1 MKKSQPD
8 LPTYHQHRYSKERR
22 VGTGNAAP
30 RRPSVLANLLS
41 IARIGVGILAVVCLF
56 YPLQVLI
63 AQEAPPQE
71 QTPPQPPEEDAQE
84 QEQTPPQPPTEEN
97 QEQEQTPPQPP
108 AEGTQEPD
116 AADETEEEE
125 ATSERLDPETDVP
138 EEGTVL
144 GDGDSV
150 LMVDNFVQI
159 HGNALVKFEDVIL
172 RADHIWADFD
182 ENLMRASGNVHLK
195 VGDEVTYSDELV
207 FNLETKKGIA
217 RDGFTYSDPWFF
229 GGSEIF
235 KIEENKSYVRGATLT
250 TCSLKYPHYYFSVS
264 EVIVRMNQE
273 LIAKNIV
280 LRIGGFPLFYFP
292 AIRRDLRK
300 GKIAKIIVKV
310 GTSSYQG
317 PYISIIQPLVRKR
330 RYDAALL
337 YDRSGRRGQGF
348 GFEGKYRFNDTKFQ
362 EIHIPIPPDVTPNQ
376 RTKLEE
382 KANELQERL
391 DGEYD
396 RYWLKQLF
404 LEYKITDDDIN
415 RAKERTEEIR
425 TQVLEEEADFAQIA
439 QSNSDHSDTRYDGG
453 DIGFLVPGET
463 DKDGNPKL
471 DPALEEAAFAL
482 QEGEISPVIQT
493 ESAFHILKAGRVID
507 VYGEREVRLR
517 RIDINITAS
526 EETETILRELADD
539 LLLRAHEGE
548 TFEVLKERADVLSEY
563 VNTTLS
569 EINEGEGMMLNE
581 MVSAWQYSVRRMEN
595 PGDVTERRPVSTP
608 EGLYIFQLIEKEE
621 TPTFEALAEELEAEW
636 DTFYEG
642 IMNPAPEETTEET
655 DPQESEPSDLEE
667 GTDLSS
673 AAPESAQAS
682 DTTDTDEE
690 IQDAEATKPEDGQG
704 NESQE
709 ETKEVEVP
717 KPEDEL
723 EGESQEEIQDPEV
736 PKPESN
742 EQEGE
747 PQEEIEEV
755 EVPKPESEQEGEP
768 QEETKD
774 AEVPKPD
781 DEQEGESQDGDV
793 ASSDEETEEEEA
805 EEEGVYR
812 KRGFRGRWED
822 PSAVASEARRLYA
835 GEHSTRPI
843 RTRRSFRLIK
853 VDRKRAYRGDLY
865 FYGADRYSYERKNA
879 TRIGRSWIMRWAHT
893 QSFFTPWDSREAG
906 RRPIS
911 FNGRTELRALN
922 YKEELQLPGESTLNS
937 FGILTYGTAFSAFSP
952 EDVDEDGNLRFSR
965 DTIGD
970 FTGRLEVRHI
980 HDFTDEG
987 STSLQKLPQLTLNF
1001 SRMRVSAFPL
1011 FETLNDG
1018 MLSIADRFKTETPF
1032 LSMFTFPT
1040 LESTSLDLDVELGN
1054 FFRQVYRGKAGEE
1067 RDVFLQT
1074 MDLGFD
1080 VRKQSTLLITPLR
1093 ELQLNVY
1100 LNTNAIYHDR
1110 DQAQNTNIIR
1120 GVYSINGTVTNTL
1133 FRIFDV
1139 SYIPGMRKLRHEMQS
1154 SIRFD
1159 YQPPVDENDDLYPFG
1174 PSTYFYE
1181 RKMLTYNF
1189 NTSMEIKTRRS
1200 QSPHRILYFD
1210 TRLTADFTEFDPLYK
1225 RKYEPIESDFTFI
1238 PLPSRNLNAT
1248 VRFTLDPNPHPV
1260 DEKQFK
1266 MVGFRSNIRYTR
1278 QSWNVSVGSSFSKRH
1293 TSRRASRSITASG
1306 RYRFSRNLEFDVNLI
1321 YYPIEKQFYSQRI
1334 TMTRNLHDWNLR
1346 ISWNRIGIKREDSPY
1361 NNVRQDFTFQV
1372 SLIQE
1377 PAISMGVGYDAT
1389 TETWGVRTV
1398 PAGVPYNAFGSGNSL
1413 GRSYF

>member
-8 LPTYHQHRYSKERR
+8 LPTHHQHRYSKKRR
-22 VGTGNAAP
+22 VGTENAAP
-30 RRPSVLANLLS
+30 YRCSVLANIFS
-41 IARIGVGILAVVCLF
+41 IAPLSVGILAVACFF

-63 AQEAPPQE
+63 AQEEPQQE
-71 QTPPQPPEEDAQE
+71 QTPA
-84 QEQTPPQPPTEEN
+84 QPPTEKI
-97 QEQEQTPPQPP
+97 QEPD
-108 AEGTQEPD
+108 AANGTQEPD
-116 AADETEEEE
+116 ATDGAQEEAPPQPPIEEETQEPDTTEEAEE
-125 ATSERLDPETDVP
+125 EGSASERLNPETDVP
-138 EEGTVL
+138 EEGTVI
-144 GDGDSV
+144 GDGDTVS
-150 LMVDNFVQI
+150 MTGNFVQI
-159 HGNALVKFEDVIL
+159 HGNALIKYEDVTL
-172 RADHIWADFD
+172 RADHVWADFD

-195 VGDEVTYSDELV
+195 VGNEETYSDELV

-217 RDGFTYSDPWFF
+217 RDGFTYSDPWYF

-250 TCSLKYPHYYFSVS
+250 TCSLKHPHYYFSVS
-264 EVIVRMNQE
+264 EVIVRMNEE

-300 GKIAKIIVKV
+300 GKVAKIIVKV
-310 GTSSYQG
+310 GTDSYQG

-337 YDRSGRRGQGF
+337 YDRSARRGQGL
-348 GFEGKYRFNDTKFQ
+348 GFEGKYRFNDTKYQ
-362 EIHIPIPPDVTPNQ
+362 EIHIPIPPDATPNQ

-382 KANELQERL
+382 KATELQDRL

-396 RYWLKQLF
+396 RYWIKQLF
-404 LEYKITDDDIN
+404 LEYKITEDDVK
-415 RAKERTEEIR
+415 RAKARAEEIR
-425 TQVLEEEADFAQIA
+425 TQALEEGADFSQIA
-439 QSNSDHSDTRYDGG
+439 QSNSDHSDTRYEGG

-482 QEGEISPVIQT
+482 QEGEISPVVKT
-493 ESAFHILKAGRVID
+493 ESAFHIFKADRVID

-539 LLLRAHEGE
+539 LLQRAHEGE
-548 TFEVLKERADVLSEY
+548 TFDALKQRADELSDY
-563 VNTTLS
+563 VNATLS
-569 EINEGEGMMLNE
+569 EINEGKGMVLNE
-581 MVSAWQYSVRRMEN
+581 MESSWQYSVRRMEN
-595 PGDVTERRPVSTP
+595 PGDVTERRPISTP
-608 EGLYIFQLIEKEE
+608 EGFYIFQLIEKEV
-621 TPTFEALAEELEAEW
+621 TPTFETLAEEFEAEW
-636 DTFYEG
+636 DAFYEG
-642 IMNPAPEETTEET
+642 IMNPVPEEAKEDADTQAPESGDVGEET
-655 DPQESEPSDLEE
+655 DSPPTVQEPPQ
-667 GTDLSS
+667 GTD
-673 AAPESAQAS
+673 
-682 DTTDTDEE
+682 TTATDEE
-690 IQDAEATKPEDGQG
+690 IPDAEIVKA
-704 NESQE
+704 
-709 ETKEVEVP
+709 
-717 KPEDEL
+717 EDEL
-723 EGESQEEIQDPEV
+723 EDEAQEEIQEAEV
-736 PKPESN
+736 KE
-742 EQEGE
+742 
-747 PQEEIEEV
+747 
-755 EVPKPESEQEGEP
+755 PESEQGVAP
-768 QEETKD
+768 QEETQKV
-774 AEVPKPD
+774 ETTEPE
-781 DEQEGESQDGDV
+781 DEQEGESEDGEV
-793 ASSDEETEEEEA
+793 VSSDEDTEEEEA
-805 EEEGVYR
+805 EEGVYR
-812 KRGFRGRWED
+812 KHGFRGRWEH
-822 PSAVASEARRLYA
+822 PSAVASEAQRLYA

-843 RTRRSFRLIK
+843 RTSKSFRLIK
-853 VDRKRAYRGDLY
+853 VDRKRAYRGDIYL
-865 FYGADRYSYERKNA
+865 YGADRFSYERQNA

-922 YKEELQLPGESTLNS
+922 YKEELQLPGESTLNT
-937 FGILTYGTAFSAFSP
+937 FGILTYGAAFSAFSKQ
-952 EDVDEDGNLRFSR
+952 DVDEGGNLRFSR
-965 DTIGD
+965 ETIGD

-987 STSLQKLPQLTLNF
+987 TTSLQKLPQLTLNF

-1011 FETLNDG
+1011 FETINNSMVDL
-1018 MLSIADRFKTETPF
+1018 AEKFKTETPF

-1054 FFRQVYRGKAGEE
+1054 FFREVYRGGKAGEE

-1093 ELQLNVY
+1093 ELQLNLY
-1100 LNTNAIYHDR
+1100 LNTNAIWHDR
-1110 DQAQNTNIIR
+1110 DQAQNRNIIR
-1120 GVYSINGTVTNTL
+1120 GVYSINANATNTL

-1139 SYIPGMRKLRHEMQS
+1139 SYIPGLRKLRHEMQS
-1154 SIRFD
+1154 SLRFD

-1189 NTSMEIKTRRS
+1189 NTGIEIKTPRG
-1200 QSPHRILYFD
+1200 QSPHRVLYFD
-1210 TRLTADFTEFDPLYK
+1210 TRLTADFTDFDPLYK
-1225 RKYEPIESDFTFI
+1225 RKYEPIESDLTFI
-1238 PLPSRNLNAT
+1238 PLPSRNLNVT
-1248 VRFTLDPNPHPV
+1248 IRFTHDPNPHPV

-1278 QSWNVSVGSSFSKRH
+1278 KSWNVSIGNSFSKRH
-1293 TSRRASRSITASG
+1293 TSRRASRSITATG
-1306 RYRFSRNLEFDVNLI
+1306 RYRFSRNLEFDVSLI
-1321 YYPIEKQFYSQRI
+1321 YYPIEGQFYSQRVM
-1334 TMTRNLHDWNLR
+1334 MTRNLHDWNLR
-1346 ISWNRIGIKREDSPY
+1346 ISWNRIGIKRDDSPY

-1389 TETWGVRTV
+1389 TETWGIRTV
-1398 PAGVPYNAFGSGNSL
+1398 PAGMPYNAFGVGNSL

>member
-8 LPTYHQHRYSKERR
+8 LPTYHQHRYSKKRR
-22 VGTGNAAP
+22 VGTGNAAS
-30 RRPSVLANLLS
+30 RRCSVLANFLS
-41 IARIGVGILAVVCLF
+41 IARISVGILAVVCF
-56 YPLQVLI
+56 FSPLQVLI
-63 AQEAPPQE
+63 AQEEPQQE
-71 QTPPQPPEEDAQE
+71 QTPAETPADGTQE
-84 QEQTPPQPPTEEN
+84 QEQAPAEEA
-97 QEQEQTPPQPP
+97 QEPDAT
-108 AEGTQEPD
+108 EGTQEEAP
-116 AADETEEEE
+116 AETPADEADQESDATEEAEE
-125 ATSERLDPETDVP
+125 EGSVSERLNPETDVP
-138 EEGTVL
+138 EEGTVI
-144 GDGDSV
+144 GDGDNVS
-150 LMVDNFVQI
+150 MVDNFVSI

-182 ENLMRASGNVHLK
+182 DSLMRASGNVHLK
-195 VGDEVTYSDELV
+195 VGDEETYSDELV
-207 FNLETKKGIA
+207 FNLENKKGIA
-217 RDGFTYSDPWFF
+217 RDGFTYSDPWYF

-250 TCSLKYPHYYFSVS
+250 TCSLEHPHYYFSVS
-264 EVIVRMNQE
+264 EVIVRMNEE

-310 GTSSYQG
+310 GTDSYQG
-317 PYISIIQPLVRKR
+317 PYLSIIQPLVRKR

-337 YDRSGRRGQGF
+337 YDRSARRGQGV

-362 EIHIPIPPDVTPNQ
+362 EIHIPIPPDATPNQ

-382 KANELQERL
+382 KAQELQDRL

-404 LEYKITDDDIN
+404 LEYKITDDDVK
-415 RAKERTEEIR
+415 RAKARAEEIR
-425 TQVLEEEADFAQIA
+425 TQTLEEAADFAQIA
-439 QSNSDHSDTRYDGG
+439 QSNSDHSDTRYEGG

-463 DKDGNPKL
+463 DKDDNPKL
-471 DPALEEAAFAL
+471 DPVLEEAAFAL
-482 QEGEISPVIQT
+482 QEGEISSVVQT
-493 ESAFHILKAGRVID
+493 ESAFHILKVDRVID
-507 VYGEREVRLR
+507 VYGEREVKLR

-539 LLLRAHEGE
+539 LLQHAHEGE
-548 TFEVLKERADVLSEY
+548 TFEALKERAEVLSDY
-563 VNTTLS
+563 VNTTLT
-569 EINEGEGMMLNE
+569 EINEGKGMMLNE
-581 MVSAWQYSVRRMEN
+581 MASSWQYSVRRMEN

-608 EGLYIFQLIEKEE
+608 EGLYIFQLIEKEQ
-621 TPTFEALAEELEAEW
+621 TPSFEALAEGFEAEW
-636 DTFYEG
+636 DTFYED
-642 IMNPAPEETTEET
+642 IMNPAPEETDEDTDTEKSESSDVEKT
-655 DPQESEPSDLEE
+655 DVPP
-667 GTDLSS
+667 TV
-673 AAPESAQAS
+673 PEATQAI
-682 DTTDTDEE
+682 DMTDTD
-690 IQDAEATKPEDGQG
+690 AET
-704 NESQE
+704 QE
-709 ETKEVEVP
+709 AEVA
-717 KPEDEL
+717 KPEDEQ
-723 EGESQEEIQDPEV
+723 EDESQEEIQEAEAIENQEDVAPQEETQEAEATEPEGESQEDTEDAEAAK
-736 PKPESN
+736 PKG

-747 PQEEIEEV
+747 VQDEDV
-755 EVPKPESEQEGEP
+755 
-768 QEETKD
+768 TD
-774 AEVPKPD
+774 A
-781 DEQEGESQDGDV
+781 
-793 ASSDEETEEEEA
+793 DEENEEEEA
-805 EEEGVYR
+805 EEGVYR
-812 KRGFRGRWED
+812 KHGFRGRWED
-822 PSAVASEARRLYA
+822 PSAVASEAQRLYA
-835 GEHSTRPI
+835 GDHSTRPI
-843 RTRRSFRLIK
+843 RTSKSFRLIK
-853 VDRKRAYRGDLY
+853 IDRKRAYRGDIYL
-865 FYGADRYSYERKNA
+865 YGADRYSYERQNA

-937 FGILTYGTAFSAFSP
+937 FGILTYGTAFSASSRD
-952 EDVDEDGNLRFSR
+952 DVDEDGNLRFSR
-965 DTIGD
+965 ETIGD

-980 HDFTDEG
+980 HDFTGEG
-987 STSLQKLPQLTLNF
+987 TTSLQKLPQLTLNF
-1001 SRMRVSAFPL
+1001 SRMRVNAFPL
-1011 FETLNDG
+1011 FETINNSMVDL
-1018 MLSIADRFKTETPF
+1018 AEKFKTETPF

-1054 FFRQVYRGKAGEE
+1054 FFREVYRGKAGEE

-1074 MDLGFD
+1074 VDLGFD

-1093 ELQLNVY
+1093 ELQLNLY

-1110 DQAQNTNIIR
+1110 DQAQNRNIVR
-1120 GVYSINGTVTNTL
+1120 GVYSINANATNTL

-1139 SYIPGMRKLRHEMQS
+1139 SYIPGLRKLRHEMQS
-1154 SIRFD
+1154 SLRFD

-1189 NTSMEIKTRRS
+1189 NTGIEIKTPRG
-1200 QSPHRILYFD
+1200 QSPHRVLYFD
-1210 TRLTADFTEFDPLYK
+1210 TRLTADFTDFDPLYK

-1238 PLPSRNLNAT
+1238 PLPSRNLNVT
-1248 VRFTLDPNPHPV
+1248 IRFTHDPNPHPV

-1278 QSWNVSVGSSFSKRH
+1278 KTWNVSIGSSFSKRH
-1293 TSRRASRSITASG
+1293 TSRRASRSITATG
-1306 RYRFSRNLEFDVNLI
+1306 RYRFSRNLEFDVSLI

-1334 TMTRNLHDWNLR
+1334 MMTRNLHDWNLR
-1346 ISWNRIGIKREDSPY
+1346 ISWNRIGIKRDDSPY

-1389 TETWGVRTV
+1389 TETWGVRTM
-1398 PAGVPYNAFGSGNSL
+1398 PAGMPYNAFGAGSSL